1 MAKGKFLQEL
11 LGELSLDRA
20 MIQILDQPY
29 LKDLATR
36 LKQNEAVNE
45 IMGKLD
51 KDENVYGW
59 MDYDQLLKLREIIL
73 PEMLMKHSELESPK
87 PELGGE
93 IGKTFDDQFE
103 SIFGKKKFA
112 KGGSF
117 VRDAINQLIDE
128 FSERMGIEGPVF
140 DKNPQAYTRDI
151 ANWIRLAIGD
161 EFFFH
166 PQVKD
171 SIKGNLMHIDQVDAG
186 MKAGEHYYPD
196 IMEVASKKYPLYSG
210 LDDDLSKLEI
220 PHYQKDLRDALGSAY
235 ATVHTFKEILNAMEK
250 AKSYN
255 KAFSDDE
262 LPKNARGGITSLS
275 NGGEY
280 GEFFDYIESPTHMK
294 LWDEMTRDE
303 QEIYR
308 QAMKKKYA
316 EKGYKGSDI
325 IPYPK
330 RAYWSD
336 ELREYVDE
344 PITEEQFRSEPW
356 IHKQR
361 REPHKEIKTQ
371 TWSSGDT
378 MLDMARWLG
387 MDPAELSKIVGDEPA
402 YQKSCWKSVVPGV
415 TTMPF
420 YSHICELFGLWG
432 DTAEEF
438 HRNQEDFSA
447 RTGIFPSWKQS
458 MGLGM
463 GIGLPVGY
471 AIDRGVLSLAGKLN
485 PKLAPLLKE
494 VFPLSLGKGPF
505 SKEAWGKSL
514 KRNPLH
520 FLKMHGP
527 GKTGQKAWSQILT
540 PAMKA
545 LMPKI
550 AARYGVAAVPYV
562 GWLAALGLGAY
573 DTYRVGKWLL
583 SDPEGEKQREMQ
595 KYIDAGYE

>member
-1 MAKGKFLQEL
+1 MAKGKFLQDL

-20 MIQILDQPY
+20 LLQILDEPY
-29 LKDLATR
+29 VKDLATR
-36 LKQNEAVNE
+36 LKQNEAVSE

-51 KDENVYGW
+51 KDEGVYGW

-73 PEMLMKHSELESPK
+73 PEMLMKHSELEAPT

-117 VRDAINQLIDE
+117 MKNILGTLIDE

-140 DKNPQAYTRDI
+140 DKDPQAYTRDI
-151 ANWIRLAIGD
+151 ANWMRLAIGD

-166 PQVKD
+166 PKIKD
-171 SIKGNLMHIDQVDAG
+171 SIKGTLMHIDQVDAG
-186 MKAGEHYYPD
+186 MEAGKHYYPD
-196 IMEVASKKYPLYSG
+196 IMETAMEKYPQFSG
-210 LDDDLSKLEI
+210 VGDDLSGLGI
-220 PHYQKDLRDALGSAY
+220 PQEDLRNALGSAY
-235 ATVHTFKEILNAMEK
+235 STVHTFKEILSAMEK
-250 AKSYN
+250 AKNYRSV
-255 KAFSDDE
+255 FPEDD
-262 LPKNARGGITSLS
+262 LPKNARGGIMALQD
-275 NGGEY
+275 GGEY
-280 GEFFDYIESPTHMK
+280 GESFDYIESPTHMK
-294 LWDEMTRDE
+294 LWDEMSRDE
-303 QEIYR
+303 QEMYR
-308 QAMKKKYA
+308 LAMKKKYA
-316 EKGYKGSDI
+316 ERGYKGSDI

-330 RAYWSD
+330 KAYWNE
-336 ELREYVDE
+336 ELRKYQNM

-371 TWSSGDT
+371 TWGSGDT

-387 MDPAELSKIVGDEPA
+387 MDPAELNKIVGDEPA
-402 YQKSCWKSVVPGV
+402 YQKSYWKSVIPGM

-420 YSHICELFGLWG
+420 YSHIGELFGLWG

-463 GIGLPVGY
+463 GVGLPLGY
-471 AIDRGVLSLAGKLN
+471 AIDRGILSLAGKLN

-505 SKEAWGKSL
+505 SKEAWKKSL
-514 KRNPLH
+514 WRNPKH
-520 FLKMHGP
+520 FLKMHVP
-527 GKTGQKAWSQILT
+527 GKTGQKAWSQILN
-540 PAMKA
+540 PAVKA
-545 LMPKI
+545 LLPKV
-550 AARYGVAAVPYV
+550 AQRYGIAAVPYV
-562 GWLAALGLGAY
+562 GWIAALGLGAY
-573 DTYRVGKWLL
+573 DTYRMVNWFL
-583 SDPEGEKQREMQ
+583 SDPEGDKQKEMQ